1 MTILQE
7 SYGNTAK
14 TVIKNLTKRGME
26 GYYCATKEEAVA
38 KAMELMEDN
47 SVVSWGGSMTLS
59 ETGMMDALRASNHT
73 LIDRMTAKT
82 PDEQREIYAKTVM
95 SDYYFM
101 STNAITYDGELVNI
115 DGNGN
120 RVACLITGPKNVII
134 LAGMNKLTTDV
145 DSAIARVHNQAA
157 PPNGVRLNL
166 DTPCAKTGVCSK
178 CLSPQCMCCDT
189 VVVRM
194 SRNPGRI
201 KVILIGE
208 SFGY

>member
-1 MTILQE
+1 MTFLQE
-7 SYGNTAK
+7 SFANTAK
-14 TVIKNLTKRGME
+14 TVIKNLEKRGME
-26 GYYCATKEEAVA
+26 GYFCATKEEAVL
-38 KAMELMEDN
+38 KAMELMEET
-47 SVVSWGGSMTLS
+47 SVVSWGGSETLKES
-59 ETGMMDALRASNHT
+59 GMMDALRASNHT

-82 PDEQREIYAKTVM
+82 PEEQREIYAKTVM

-134 LAGMNKLTTDV
+134 LAGMNKLAADV
-145 DSAIARVHNQAA
+145 DSAIARVHNQSA
-157 PPNGVRLNL
+157 PPNGVRLSL
-166 DTPCAKTGVCSK
+166 DTPCAKTGVCSM

-194 SRNPGRI
+194 CRNKGRI
-201 KVILIGE
+201 KVILIADNL
-208 SFGY
+208 GY